1 MLPGRQELALR
12 YAKLSNEKLIEI
24 TSNKQDYTPDA
35 LLAVEAEINKR
46 QISVEEVN
54 RFIGDRKAKQDILYK
69 NIDTPLALW
78 EKILFFMAW
87 FTPGFIAIAI
97 NLNYSEDGYSR
108 KLHQSKF
115 YRIAGSISFFNMV
128 ILLLIFDLGN
138 IATFALLA
146 TFFLLSIV
154 IEKFTLSE

>member
-1 MLPGRQELALR
+1 
-12 YAKLSNEKLIEI
+12 LIEI
-24 TSNKQDYTPDA
+24 TSNKKDYTPDA

-46 QISVEEVN
+46 QISVQEVN
-54 RFIGDRKAKQDILYK
+54 QFIGDRKAKQDILYK
-69 NIDTPLALW
+69 NVDIPLALW

-87 FTPGFIAIAI
+87 FIPGFIAIVL
-97 NLNYSEDGYSR
+97 NLNYSEDAYSR
-108 KLHQSKF
+108 KLHQSKY
-115 YRIAGSISFFNMV
+115 YRITGSISFFTMV

-154 IEKFTLSE
+154 IEKVALSE